1 MIEIIVP
8 GYKKFRFEHLVLDFN
23 GTLACDGHLL
33 PGVKEQ
39 LQVLSEH
46 LNIHVVTADTFG
58 VAGTE
63 LEDIKCKL
71 TVLPE
76 VDQANGK
83 LDYLKQIG
91 EGSSV
96 CIGNGRN
103 DQLMLKEASL
113 GIAVML
119 DEAVARETLLAADVV
134 CPTITSALE
143 LLSNPL
149 RLVATLRS

>member
-1 MIEIIVP
+1 MIEITIP
-8 GYKKFRFEHLVLDFN
+8 GYKNFRFEHLVLDFN
-23 GTLACDGHLL
+23 GTLAFDGYLL

-46 LNIHVVTADTFG
+46 LSIHVVTADTFG
-58 VAGTE
+58 IAGTE
-63 LEDIKCKL
+63 LEGIKCKL
-71 TVLPE
+71 TVLSE

-83 LDYLKQIG
+83 FDYLKQIG
-91 EGSSV
+91 VGSSV

-103 DQLMLKEASL
+103 DQLILKEAAL
-113 GIAVML
+113 GIVVIL
-119 DEAVARETLLAADVV
+119 DEAAARETLLVADVV
-134 CPTITSALE
+134 CPTIISALE

>member
-1 MIEIIVP
+1 MIEITVP
-8 GYKKFRFEHLVLDFN
+8 GYKNFRFEHLVLDFN

-46 LNIHVVTADTFG
+46 LSIHVVTADTFG
-58 VAGTE
+58 IAGTE
-63 LEDIKCKL
+63 LEGVECKL

-83 LDYLKQIG
+83 LDYLQQTG
-91 EGSSV
+91 VDSSA

-103 DQLMLKEASL
+103 DQLMLKEAAL
-113 GIAVML
+113 GVAVIL
-119 DEAVARETLLAADVV
+119 DESAARETLLAADVV
-134 CPTITSALE
+134 CPTIISALE
-143 LLSNPL
+143 LLMNPL